1 MGQPTTSQNSLA
13 GNIVSHS
20 SGNSVSTLT
29 KSKASMPA
37 SSAMQSWPG
46 NYQSC
51 KRSYQSALS
60 SRRNKG
66 KSYFQPYKI
75 KETWTHDF
83 CVVDKRDQRKV
94 PSTTHKQELRE
105 AGLGQKTVI
114 FKNKRGEFRHIQEE
128 LFNRYAK
135 LQQAGGFD
143 LYRQGSGKDLIYIK
157 PPPTG
162 YTIPFLKN
170 DYGIKSAIIYVLPI
184 QRDLTMDP
192 EVVENLLVGIITRW
206 FYQGGVNSSF
216 NTQGIISHFG
226 TVYIFTCLCVDNHA
240 IF

>member
-1 MGQPTTSQNSLA
+1 MDQPTTLQNSLA

-37 SSAMQSWPG
+37 SSAVQSWPG

-51 KRSYQSALS
+51 KCGYQSTLS

-66 KSYFQPYKI
+66 KSYFQPHKI

-94 PSTTHKQELRE
+94 PSTTHKQELCE

-135 LQQAGGFD
+135 LQTHHVYLVTYSQTDMGKMANCQAFADCILEAFSQSQGNQKDNMIYPEYWSCCMEDHKDGGKHYHMTIK
-143 LYRQGSGKDLIYIK
+143 LSAPKRWKGAKDF
-157 PPPTG
+157 G
-162 YTIPFLKN
+162 E
-170 DYGIKSAIIYVLPI
+170 PI
-184 QRDLTMDP
+184 
-192 EVVENLLVGIITRW
+192 
-206 FYQGGVNSSF
+206 SCK
-216 NTQGIISHFG
+216 FG
-226 TVYIFTCLCVDNHA
+226 
-240 IF
+240 